1 MTGSDIATA
10 PTFSCSFVA
19 RLLILLPNSTEVCM
33 DTETPSAPA
42 PQPSPDAPS
51 IRLRSRAEVEREI
64 QKRVDEERRRLES
77 QRLNRERQHF
87 HRPIERAFTAAERDR
102 VTILFGGLTWKH
114 EWLIR
119 SAFESAGYKVEL
131 LPTPD
136 VAGFQLGKEFGN
148 NGQCNPT
155 YFMVGHLIKY
165 LQGLEAKGLSRQDI
179 VNNYVF
185 FTAGSC
191 GPCRFGMY
199 EAEYR
204 LGVQNAG
211 FDGFRILL
219 FQQDDGINA
228 ASGEPGLKF
237 TVDFGLGAF
246 NAINFGD
253 VLNDVGCQ
261 IRPYEATTGETEQ
274 VFKEVME
281 QLSAAL
287 RGRQMFRVSERFP
300 PWLAK
305 RVLANRIAE
314 AATHTTGKIVDHLW
328 GRQTTEILRE
338 ARERLEQIDVDR
350 LRVKPLVK
358 VTGEF
363 FAQTTEG
370 DGNFHMFQFLEREGA
385 EIKVEPIANWIMY
398 LMWQAKARRKDRKW
412 LDMAKPKPW
421 EVHRRALAELK
432 FRQKQ
437 LFLGIGE
444 GLYAHLYRR
453 AVKGLGGIAHPLLDM
468 QELAALAQPYYH
480 RFARGGEGHLEV
492 AKNIYY
498 TVHKKAH
505 MVLSLKP
512 FGCMP
517 SSQSDGV
524 QSAVMNHFK
533 DMIFL
538 PIETSG
544 EGEINAHSRVQMA
557 LGEAKAKAKLEFQQA
572 LESTG
577 KRLEDIQAFVADHPE
592 LRRPFY
598 KVPHR
603 HGVTGTAANFV
614 LHVSDLMDRR
624 RPLWSMARR
633 EAAVAH

>member
-1 MTGSDIATA
+1 
-10 PTFSCSFVA
+10 
-19 RLLILLPNSTEVCM
+19 M
-33 DTETPSAPA
+33 DPA
-42 PQPSPDAPS
+42 PHPAPESPFDGTAVS
-51 IRLRSRAEVEREI
+51 LRVKSRDEI
-64 QKRVDEERRRLES
+64 EQEIKRRVDEERRRLEARRAAAGRAHF
-77 QRLNRERQHF
+77 QRPVER
-87 HRPIERAFTAAERDR
+87 PFTAAERDH

-155 YFMVGHLIKY
+155 YFMTGHLIKY
-165 LQGLEAKGLSRQDI
+165 LQGLEAKGLTREEI
-179 VNNYVF
+179 VDRYVF

-204 LGVQNAG
+204 LAVENAG
-211 FDGFRILL
+211 FRGFRVLL

-228 ASGEPGLKF
+228 ASGEAGLKF

-246 NAINFGD
+246 NALNFGD
-253 VLNDVGCQ
+253 VLNDVCCQ
-261 IRPYEATTGETEQ
+261 IRPYEVNAGETERVSQ
-274 VFKEVME
+274 EMMTE
-281 QLSAAL
+281 LAAAL
-287 RGRQMFRVSERFP
+287 RGREMFHVSRRAP
-300 PWLAK
+300 AWLAS
-305 RVLANRIAE
+305 RVLANHKAE
-314 AATHTTGKIVDHLW
+314 AITHTVGKIVDHLW
-328 GRQTTEILRE
+328 GRQTTEALRA
-338 ARERLEQIDVDR
+338 ARERLGRIEVDR

-398 LMWQAKARRKDRKW
+398 LLWQAKARHRDRKW
-412 LDMAKPKPW
+412 LDMERPPAW
-421 EVHRRALAELK
+421 ALHRRALAERR

-437 LFLGIGE
+437 LFFGIGE
-444 GLYAHLYRR
+444 ALYARLYRR
-453 AVKGLGGIAHPLLDM
+453 VLRGLGGIGHDLLDM
-468 QELAALAQPYYH
+468 HELARLAQPYYH

-517 SSQSDGV
+517 STQSDGT

-557 LGEAKAKAKLEFQQA
+557 LGEAKAKAKLEFQQV

-577 KRLEDIQAFVADHPE
+577 RPLEDLQSYVADYPE

-614 LHVSDLMDRR
+614 LHISGR
-624 RPLWSMARR
+624 MARGR
-633 EAAVAH
+633 RSRMFVPRTADAR

>member
-1 MTGSDIATA
+1 MSGTTG
-10 PTFSCSFVA
+10 
-19 RLLILLPNSTEVCM
+19 LP
-33 DTETPSAPA
+33 
-42 PQPSPDAPS
+42 
-51 IRLRSRAEVEREI
+51 RSEANGSHAGGAALGLKSRQQIEDEI
-64 QKRVDEERRRLES
+64 QQRIAEERRRLE
-77 QRLNRERQHF
+77 QKARTRQTGPTHF
-87 HRPIERAFTAAERDR
+87 HRPIERAFTAAEREK

-114 EWLIR
+114 EWLLR
-119 SAFESAGYKVEL
+119 SAFESAGYKVAL
-131 LPTPD
+131 LPVPD

-165 LQGLEAKGLSRQDI
+165 LQGLESKGISRQDI
-179 VNNYVF
+179 VDNYVF

-211 FDGFRILL
+211 FDGFRVLL

-228 ASGEPGLKF
+228 ASGEAGLKF

-246 NAINFGD
+246 NALNFGD
-253 VLNDVGCQ
+253 ILNDVCYQ
-261 IRPYEATTGETEQ
+261 IRPYETKAGATDRAFTEAMNHLATG
-274 VFKEVME
+274 
-281 QLSAAL
+281 L
-287 RGRQMFRVSERFP
+287 RDREMFRIEKRFPEWLASRLNAIKPIERFGNT
-300 PWLAK
+300 A
-305 RVLANRIAE
+305 
-314 AATHTTGKIVDHLW
+314 GKIVDHLW
-328 GRQTTEILRE
+328 GKQTTEMLHEVRDTLDTIE
-338 ARERLEQIDVDR
+338 VDR

-385 EIKVEPIANWIMY
+385 EVKVEPIANWIMY
-398 LMWQAKARRKDRKW
+398 LLWQSKARHADRRW
-412 LDMAKPKPW
+412 LGKTKPKPW
-421 EVHRRALAELK
+421 QVHKRLLERLK
-432 FRQKQ
+432 FMPKQ
-437 LFLGIGE
+437 AFFSIGE
-444 GLYAHLYRR
+444 MFYEHLYER
-453 AVKGLGGIAHPLLDM
+453 AIEGLGGTGHHLLDM
-468 QELAALAQPYYH
+468 KELAALAQPYYH

-517 SSQSDGV
+517 STQSDGT

-538 PIETSG
+538 PVETSG

-557 LGEAKAKAKLEFQQA
+557 LGEAKAKAKGEFQQV

-577 KRLEDIQAFVADHPE
+577 KRMEDIREFVADHPE

-598 KVPHR
+598 KVPHA
-603 HGVTGTAANFV
+603 HGVTGTAAHFV
-614 LHVSDLMDRR
+614 IHVSDLMDRR
-624 RPLWSMARR
+624 RPVWQFGRTPSP
-633 EAAVAH
+633 AVAH

>member
-1 MTGSDIATA
+1 MNAAT
-10 PTFSCSFVA
+10 SFEPQTPV
-19 RLLILLPNSTEVCM
+19 LPKS
-33 DTETPSAPA
+33 
-42 PQPSPDAPS
+42 
-51 IRLRSRAEVEREI
+51 LKSRQEFEQEI
-64 QKRVDEERRRLES
+64 QRRVAEERRRLQEQARHTS
-77 QRLNRERQHF
+77 PHF
-87 HRPIERAFTAAERDR
+87 RRPIERPFTAAERDR

-119 SAFESAGYKVEL
+119 SAFESAGYKVAL

-136 VAGFQLGKEFGN
+136 VAGFQLGKEYGN

-165 LQGLEAKGLSRQDI
+165 LQSLEAQGLSRQDI
-179 VNNYVF
+179 VDNYVF

-228 ASGEPGLKF
+228 ASGEAGLKF

-246 NAINFGD
+246 NALNFGD
-253 VLNDVGCQ
+253 ILNDVCYQ
-261 IRPYEATTGETEQ
+261 IRPYEVKDGETDRAFEDSMQ
-274 VFKEVME
+274 R
-281 QLSAAL
+281 LSLAL
-287 RGRQMFRVSERFP
+287 RNRRMFHINDRFP
-300 PWLAK
+300 PWLAS
-305 RVLANRIAE
+305 RIMANRIAE
-314 AATHTTGKIVDHLW
+314 GITHTTGKIVDHLW
-328 GRQTTEILRE
+328 GKQTDDMLQDVR
-338 ARERLEQIDVDR
+338 AQLETIEVDR

-398 LMWQAKARRKDRKW
+398 LLWQAKARHRDRKW
-412 LDMAKPKPW
+412 LDMTRPGPW
-421 EVHRRALAELK
+421 QLHRRALLELK

-437 LFLGIGE
+437 LFFGIGE

-453 AVKGLGGIAHPLLDM
+453 IVKGLGGIGHELLDM
-468 QELAALAQPYYH
+468 QELARMAQPYYH

-557 LGEAKAKAKLEFQQA
+557 LGEAKAKAKGEFQQV

-577 KRLEDIQAFVADHPE
+577 KRLEDIRAYVADHPE

-598 KVPHR
+598 KVPHA
-603 HGVTGTAANFV
+603 HGITGTAANFV

-624 RPLWSMARR
+624 RPLWQLRR
-633 EAAVAH
+633 PFTGASRSRHYDRGGAGLEACPR

>member
-1 MTGSDIATA
+1 MSTATRSESSASGTGV
-10 PTFSCSFVA
+10 P
-19 RLLILLPNSTEVCM
+19 
-33 DTETPSAPA
+33 
-42 PQPSPDAPS
+42 
-51 IRLRSRAEVEREI
+51 LRFQSRQEIEREI
-64 QKRVDEERRRLES
+64 QRRVEAERRRLEAQQS
-77 QRLNRERQHF
+77 PPRAHF
-87 HRPIERAFTAAERDR
+87 HRPIERPFTAAERDR

-136 VAGFQLGKEFGN
+136 VAGFQLGKEYGN

-155 YFMVGHLIKY
+155 YFMTGHLIKY
-165 LQGLEAKGLSRQDI
+165 LLGLEAKGLTRQQI
-179 VNNYVF
+179 VDNYVF

-204 LGVQNAG
+204 LAVENAG
-211 FDGFRILL
+211 FHGFRVLL

-228 ASGEPGLKF
+228 ASGEAGLKF

-246 NAINFGD
+246 NALNFGD
-253 VLNDVGCQ
+253 VLNDVCCQ
-261 IRPYEATTGETEQ
+261 IRPYEVHPGETERVSREMMQ
-274 VFKEVME
+274 
-281 QLSAAL
+281 QLSAAI
-287 RGRQMFRVSERFP
+287 RTRRMFRIEDRAP
-300 PWLAK
+300 QWLAK
-305 RVLANRIAE
+305 RILANRIAE
-314 AATHTTGKIVDHLW
+314 AVTHTGGKIFDHLW
-328 GRQTTEILRE
+328 GAQTAAALRD
-338 ARERLEQIDVDR
+338 ARERLAAIEVDR

-370 DGNFHMFQFLEREGA
+370 DGNFHMFEFLEREGA

-398 LMWQAKARRKDRKW
+398 LLWQAKARHRDRKW
-412 LDMAKPKPW
+412 LDMQKPPAWKL
-421 EVHRRALAELK
+421 HRRAAAELK
-432 FRQKQ
+432 FQQKQ
-437 LFLGIGE
+437 LFFGIGE
-444 GLYAHLYRR
+444 AFYTHLYRR
-453 AVKGLGGIAHPLLDM
+453 VIRGLGGIGHELLDM
-468 QELAALAQPYYH
+468 QELARLAQPYYH

-517 SSQSDGV
+517 STQSDGT

-557 LGEAKAKAKLEFQQA
+557 LGEAKAKAKREFQEA

-577 KRLEDIQAFVADHPE
+577 KRLDDIRGYVAEHPE
-592 LRRPFY
+592 LRHPFY
-598 KVPHR
+598 KVPHVK
-603 HGVTGTAANFV
+603 GVTGTAANFV

-624 RPLWSMARR
+624 RPLVRVARAVLGR
-633 EAAVAH
+633 GVPSASRPAPLHGSAAQARVAR